1 VTGIGPERGDG
12 IGIEVTAGV
21 LRGVR
26 LGSSEP
32 GRLVAAA
39 EVAVANRFDDRAMLN
54 ALVRL
59 RAELGDARVPT
70 RVAMFPPGSTLSR
83 VDATGL
89 TGVDLNALRADLAAS
104 RGATSSVLV
113 DDGPRRWLVG
123 VSWDDSEIRRI
134 EELTERAGFI
144 DVAIDPSPLA
154 LARVV
159 GDEITHVRRDA
170 VTDQSFGALTSR
182 GVVVAAAALESI
194 GRTTPGLA
202 CSDAPLSVGWFDDID
217 DPQEL
222 VAQVDRL
229 LEDAPPVGG
238 GLMLADVAH
247 PDFPPHDLRAPQRQ
261 CVALGAAVGAAGLAG
276 RLRPVDML
284 LPVASTSDELERPWA
299 IERVSNLPSPLQ
311 PATIGP
317 TKRFVARLLPRRR

>member
-1 VTGIGPERGDG
+1 MTGIGPERGDG
-12 IGIEVTAGV
+12 VGIEVTPGV
-21 LRGVR
+21 LRGIR
-26 LGSSEP
+26 LGASEP
-32 GRLVAAA
+32 GRVVAAA
-39 EVAVANRFDDRAMLN
+39 EVAVANRFDDRAMVN

-70 RVAMFPPGSTLSR
+70 RVAVFLPGSTLSR

-89 TGVDLNALRADLAAS
+89 SPAELNALRAHLAAS

-123 VSWDDSEIRRI
+123 VSWDDTEIRRI

-144 DVAIDPSPLA
+144 DVAVDPSPIA
-154 LARVV
+154 LVRVV
-159 GDEITHVRRDA
+159 DAGITHVRRDA
-170 VTDQSFGALTSR
+170 ATDQSFGALTSG
-182 GVVVAAAALESI
+182 GVVVAASALDSV
-194 GRTTPGLA
+194 GRLTPGLA
-202 CSDAPLSVGWFDDID
+202 CSDAALSVGWFDDID
-217 DPQEL
+217 EPTEL
-222 VAQVDRL
+222 VAQVHRL
-229 LEDAPPVGG
+229 LEDAPPVGT
-238 GLMLADVAH
+238 GLTLAGVAY

-284 LPVASTSDELERPWA
+284 LPVASTSNELERPWA
-299 IERVSNLPSPLQ
+299 IERVSNLPSPQQ

>member
-1 VTGIGPERGDG
+1 
-12 IGIEVTAGV
+12 
-21 LRGVR
+21 
-26 LGSSEP
+26 
-32 GRLVAAA
+32 
-39 EVAVANRFDDRAMLN
+39 
-54 ALVRL
+54 
-59 RAELGDARVPT
+59 
-70 RVAMFPPGSTLSR
+70 
-83 VDATGL
+83 
-89 TGVDLNALRADLAAS
+89 
-104 RGATSSVLV
+104 
-113 DDGPRRWLVG
+113 

-144 DVAIDPSPLA
+144 DVAVDPSPLA

-159 GDEITHVRRDA
+159 GGEITHVRRDA

-182 GVVVAAAALESI
+182 GVVVAAAALDSV

-202 CSDAPLSVGWFDDID
+202 CSGAPMSVGWFDDVD

-222 VAQVDRL
+222 VAQVHRL
-229 LEDAPPVGG
+229 LEDAPPVDC
-238 GLMLADVAH
+238 GLMLAGVAY

-284 LPVASTSDELERPWA
+284 LPVASTADELERPWA

-311 PATIGP
+311 PVTIGP
-317 TKRFVARLLPRRR
+317 AKRFVARLLPRRR

>member
-1 VTGIGPERGDG
+1 MTGVGPERGDG
-12 IGIEVTAGV
+12 IGIEVTPGV

-26 LGSSEP
+26 LDATEP

-39 EVAVANRFDDRAMLN
+39 EVAVANRFDDRALVN

-89 TGVDLNALRADLAAS
+89 TGVDLNALRSDLAATRRAS
-104 RGATSSVLV
+104 SSVLL

-123 VSWDDSEIRRI
+123 VCWDDTEIRRI

-144 DVAIDPSPLA
+144 DVAVDPSPLA

-159 GDEITHVRRDA
+159 GGEITHVRRDA
-170 VTDQSFGALTSR
+170 GTDQSFGVLTSQ
-182 GVVVAAAALESI
+182 GVAVAASALESV

-202 CSDAPLSVGWFDDID
+202 CSNATMSVGWFDDID
-217 DPQEL
+217 EPQEL
-222 VAQVDRL
+222 VAQVHQL
-229 LEDAPPVGG
+229 LEDAPPVEC
-238 GLMLADVAH
+238 GLTLAGVAY
-247 PDFPPHDLRAPQRQ
+247 PDFPPPDLRAPQRQ

-284 LPVASTSDELERPWA
+284 LPVASTANELERPWA
-299 IERVSNLPSPLQ
+299 IERVSNLPSPQQ
-311 PATIGP
+311 PVMIGP
-317 TKRFVARLLPRRR
+317 AKRFVARLLPRRR

>member
-12 IGIEVTAGV
+12 IGIEVTRGV

-26 LGSSEP
+26 LGASEP
-32 GRLVAAA
+32 GRVVAAA
-39 EVAVANRFDDRAMLN
+39 EVAVADQFDDRAMVN

-70 RVAMFPPGSTLSR
+70 RVAMFPPGSALSR

-89 TGVDLNALRADLAAS
+89 TGVDLNELRAGLAAS

-123 VSWDDSEIRRI
+123 VSWHDAEIRRV

-144 DVAIDPSPLA
+144 DVAVDPSPVA

-170 VTDQSFGALTSR
+170 ATDQSFGALTSR
-182 GVVVAAAALESI
+182 GVVVAAAALESV

-202 CSDAPLSVGWFDDID
+202 CSDAPMSVGWFDDVD
-217 DPQEL
+217 EPHEL
-222 VAQVDRL
+222 VAEVQRL
-229 LEDAPPVGG
+229 LEDAPPVDCA
-238 GLMLADVAH
+238 LTLADVAH

-284 LPVASTSDELERPWA
+284 LPVTSTSDELERPWA
-299 IERVSNLPSPLQ
+299 IERVSNLPSPQQ
-311 PATIGP
+311 PVAIGP
-317 TKRFVARLLPRRR
+317 AKRFVARLLPRRR

>member
-1 VTGIGPERGDG
+1 V
-12 IGIEVTAGV
+12 GIEVTPGV

-26 LGSSEP
+26 LDSSEP

-39 EVAVANRFDDRAMLN
+39 EVAVANRFDDRATLN

-59 RAELGDARVPT
+59 RAELGDALVPT
-70 RVAMFPPGSTLSR
+70 RLAMFPPGSTLSR

-89 TGVDLNALRADLAAS
+89 SGVELNALRADLAAS

-123 VSWDDSEIRRI
+123 VSWDDTEIRRI

-144 DVAIDPSPLA
+144 DVAVDPSPLA

-159 GDEITHVRRDA
+159 AGEITHVRRDA
-170 VTDQSFGALTSR
+170 ATDQSFGALMSR
-182 GVVVAAAALESI
+182 GVVVAASSLDSV
-194 GRTTPGLA
+194 GRMTPGLA
-202 CSDAPLSVGWFDDID
+202 CSDATLSVGWFDDVEE
-217 DPQEL
+217 PQEL
-222 VAQVDRL
+222 VARVHRF
-229 LEDAPPVGG
+229 LEDAAPVECV
-238 GLMLADVAH
+238 LTLAGVAC
-247 PDFPPHDLRAPQRQ
+247 PAFPPHDLRAPQRQ

-284 LPVASTSDELERPWA
+284 LPVASTSNELERPWA
-299 IERVSNLPSPLQ
+299 IERVPNLPSRQQ
-311 PATIGP
+311 PVTIGP
-317 TKRFVARLLPRRR
+317 AKRFVARLLPRRR

>member
-1 VTGIGPERGDG
+1 V
-12 IGIEVTAGV
+12 GIEVTPGV

-39 EVAVANRFDDRAMLN
+39 EVAVANRFDDRAMVN

-123 VSWDDSEIRRI
+123 VSWDDTEIRRI
-134 EELTERAGFI
+134 EELTERAGYI
-144 DVAIDPSPLA
+144 DVAVDPSPLA

-159 GDEITHVRRDA
+159 GGEITHVRRNA
-170 VTDQSFGALTSR
+170 ATDHSFGALTSR
-182 GVVVAAAALESI
+182 GVVVAASALESV
-194 GRTTPGLA
+194 GRMTPGLA
-202 CSDAPLSVGWFDDID
+202 CSDAAMSVGWFDDVD
-217 DPQEL
+217 EPQEL
-222 VAQVDRL
+222 VAQVQQL
-229 LEDAPPVGG
+229 LEDAPPVDC
-238 GLMLADVAH
+238 GLTLAGVPY

-284 LPVASTSDELERPWA
+284 LPVASTTNELERPWA
-299 IERVSNLPSPLQ
+299 IERVSNLPSPQQ
-311 PATIGP
+311 PVTIGP
-317 TKRFVARLLPRRR
+317 AKRFVARLLPRRR